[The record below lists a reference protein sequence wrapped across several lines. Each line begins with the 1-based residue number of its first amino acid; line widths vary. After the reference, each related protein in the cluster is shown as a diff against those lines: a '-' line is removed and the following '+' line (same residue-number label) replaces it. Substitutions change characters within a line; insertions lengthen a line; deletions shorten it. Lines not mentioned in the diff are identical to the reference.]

1 MKQIE
6 SFLYYMRYELNYSV
20 HTVLSYKKDL
30 EQFAAFAA
38 DGDSEFAAAGVGT
51 ADVRAWVYDLSQ
63 RRGLAV
69 RTVRR
74 KMQALRA
81 FYKFLLKRGEV
92 AQNPVDDIPMAKL
105 PKRLPEF
112 VGEKKMDE
120 ILDGGFSHTD
130 FEQVR
135 NRLIVAML
143 YETGMRRAE
152 LVGLTDADIDTRRCE
167 LKVHGKRNKDR
178 IVPFCEELR
187 SLIELYR
194 PLRAK
199 LSASG
204 NDAFF
209 LTAKGAPVYDKL
221 VYNVVSQTLS
231 AVTSG
236 RRSPHTLRHSY
247 ASVMLNHGAGINS
260 VKELL
265 GHESLAATQVYTHI
279 TYSELKRNYKHAHP
293 RALKKG
299 GKMEIRIKAI
309 HFDATAKLEE
319 FINKKAQK
327 LARRNESV
335 TGFDVTLKVVKP
347 ETAMNKEASIKLTVP
362 NSEDLFASKVADTF
376 EEAVDLAIDA
386 LDRQLVK
393 LKEKK

>member
-20 HTVLSYKKDL
+20 HTVLSYRKDL

-120 ILDGGFSHTD
+120 ILDSGFSHTD

-178 IVPFCEELR
+178 IVPFCGELR

-199 LSASG
+199 LPAPG

-299 GKMEIRIKAI
+299 G
-309 HFDATAKLEE
+309 
-319 FINKKAQK
+319 
-327 LARRNESV
+327 
-335 TGFDVTLKVVKP
+335 
-347 ETAMNKEASIKLTVP
+347 
-362 NSEDLFASKVADTF
+362 
-376 EEAVDLAIDA
+376 
-386 LDRQLVK
+386 
-393 LKEKK
+393 

>member
-120 ILDGGFSHTD
+120 ILDSGFSHTD

-178 IVPFCEELR
+178 IIPFCGELKR
-187 SLIELYR
+187 LIDIYR

-199 LSASG
+199 VAYGEDTFILTEKGMPAYPGLLYRIVTRNLS
-204 NDAFF
+204 
-209 LTAKGAPVYDKL
+209 L
-221 VYNVVSQTLS
+221 
-231 AVTSG
+231 VTSG
-236 RRSPHTLRHSY
+236 KRSPHVLRHSY
-247 ASVMLNHGAGINS
+247 ASAMLNNGAGINS

-265 GHESLAATQVYTHI
+265 GHESIATTQIYTHI
-279 TYSELKRNYKHAHP
+279 TYSELKQNYKHAHP

-299 GKMEIRIKAI
+299 G
-309 HFDATAKLEE
+309 
-319 FINKKAQK
+319 
-327 LARRNESV
+327 
-335 TGFDVTLKVVKP
+335 
-347 ETAMNKEASIKLTVP
+347 
-362 NSEDLFASKVADTF
+362 
-376 EEAVDLAIDA
+376 
-386 LDRQLVK
+386 
-393 LKEKK
+393 

>member
-20 HTVLSYKKDL
+20 HTVLSYRKDL

-120 ILDGGFSHTD
+120 ILDGGFNHAD

-231 AVTSG
+231 VVTSG

-265 GHESLAATQVYTHI
+265 GHESLAVTQVYTHI

-299 GKMEIRIKAI
+299 G
-309 HFDATAKLEE
+309 
-319 FINKKAQK
+319 
-327 LARRNESV
+327 
-335 TGFDVTLKVVKP
+335 
-347 ETAMNKEASIKLTVP
+347 
-362 NSEDLFASKVADTF
+362 
-376 EEAVDLAIDA
+376 
-386 LDRQLVK
+386 
-393 LKEKK
+393 

>member
-38 DGDSEFAAAGVGT
+38 DGDSEFAAAGVG
-51 ADVRAWVYDLSQ
+51 
-63 RRGLAV
+63 
-69 RTVRR
+69 R

-120 ILDGGFSHTD
+120 ILDSGFSHMD

-167 LKVHGKRNKDR
+167 LKVHGKT
-178 IVPFCEELR
+178 E
-187 SLIELYR
+187 
-194 PLRAK
+194 
-199 LSASG
+199 
-204 NDAFF
+204 
-209 LTAKGAPVYDKL
+209 
-221 VYNVVSQTLS
+221 
-231 AVTSG
+231 
-236 RRSPHTLRHSY
+236 
-247 ASVMLNHGAGINS
+247 
-260 VKELL
+260 
-265 GHESLAATQVYTHI
+265 
-279 TYSELKRNYKHAHP
+279 
-293 RALKKG
+293 
-299 GKMEIRIKAI
+299 
-309 HFDATAKLEE
+309 
-319 FINKKAQK
+319 
-327 LARRNESV
+327 
-335 TGFDVTLKVVKP
+335 
-347 ETAMNKEASIKLTVP
+347 
-362 NSEDLFASKVADTF
+362 
-376 EEAVDLAIDA
+376 
-386 LDRQLVK
+386 
-393 LKEKK
+393 

>member
-38 DGDSEFAAAGVGT
+38 DGDSEFAAAVVGT

-120 ILDGGFSHTD
+120 ILDGNFDHTD

-152 LVGLTDADIDTRRCE
+152 LVGLTDMDVDTRRCE

-178 IVPFCEELR
+178 IVPFCE
-187 SLIELYR
+187 IG
-194 PLRAK
+194 RA
-199 LSASG
+199 SCRER
-204 NDAFF
+204 
-209 LTAKGAPVYDKL
+209 V
-221 VYNVVSQTLS
+221 
-231 AVTSG
+231 
-236 RRSPHTLRHSY
+236 
-247 ASVMLNHGAGINS
+247 
-260 VKELL
+260 
-265 GHESLAATQVYTHI
+265 
-279 TYSELKRNYKHAHP
+279 
-293 RALKKG
+293 
-299 GKMEIRIKAI
+299 
-309 HFDATAKLEE
+309 
-319 FINKKAQK
+319 
-327 LARRNESV
+327 
-335 TGFDVTLKVVKP
+335 
-347 ETAMNKEASIKLTVP
+347 
-362 NSEDLFASKVADTF
+362 
-376 EEAVDLAIDA
+376 
-386 LDRQLVK
+386 
-393 LKEKK
+393 

>member
-63 RRGLAV
+63 RRGLA
-69 RTVRR
+69 
-74 KMQALRA
+74 
-81 FYKFLLKRGEV
+81 
-92 AQNPVDDIPMAKL
+92 QNPVDDIPMAKL

-120 ILDGGFSHTD
+120 ILDSGFSHTD

-178 IVPFCEELR
+178 IKYGIIAMLIIPPDCKRRAGLR
-187 SLIELYR
+187 
-194 PLRAK
+194 
-199 LSASG
+199 
-204 NDAFF
+204 
-209 LTAKGAPVYDKL
+209 
-221 VYNVVSQTLS
+221 Q
-231 AVTSG
+231 
-236 RRSPHTLRHSY
+236 
-247 ASVMLNHGAGINS
+247 AG
-260 VKELL
+260 LQR
-265 GHESLAATQVYTHI
+265 G
-279 TYSELKRNYKHAHP
+279 
-293 RALKKG
+293 
-299 GKMEIRIKAI
+299 
-309 HFDATAKLEE
+309 
-319 FINKKAQK
+319 
-327 LARRNESV
+327 
-335 TGFDVTLKVVKP
+335 
-347 ETAMNKEASIKLTVP
+347 
-362 NSEDLFASKVADTF
+362 
-376 EEAVDLAIDA
+376 
-386 LDRQLVK
+386 
-393 LKEKK
+393 

>member
-20 HTVLSYKKDL
+20 HTVLSYRKDL
-30 EQFAAFAA
+30 EQFAAFTAGN
-38 DGDSEFAAAGVGT
+38 GDFDASLVNT
-51 ADVRAWVYDLSQ
+51 DDIRQWVFDLTK
-63 RRGLAV
+63 RRELAV

-74 KMQALRA
+74 KVQALRA
-81 FYKFLLKRGEV
+81 FYKFLLKRGVVE
-92 AQNPVDDIPMAKL
+92 QSPVDDIPMAKL

-120 ILDGGFSHTD
+120 ILDSGYDHGD
-130 FEQVR
+130 FESVR

-152 LVGLTDADIDTRRCE
+152 LMGLKDSDIDTRRCE

-178 IVPFCEELR
+178 VVPFCEELR
-187 SLIELYR
+187 SLIEEYR
-194 PLRAK
+194 PLRAA
-199 LSASG
+199 LGAG
-204 NDAFF
+204 EGDAFF

-221 VYNVVSQTLS
+221 VWNVVSGTLS

-236 RRSPHTLRHSY
+236 KRSPHTLRHSY

-279 TYSELKRNYKHAHP
+279 TYSELKNNYQHAHP

-299 GKMEIRIKAI
+299 G
-309 HFDATAKLEE
+309 
-319 FINKKAQK
+319 
-327 LARRNESV
+327 
-335 TGFDVTLKVVKP
+335 
-347 ETAMNKEASIKLTVP
+347 
-362 NSEDLFASKVADTF
+362 
-376 EEAVDLAIDA
+376 
-386 LDRQLVK
+386 
-393 LKEKK
+393 

>member
-20 HTVLSYKKDL
+20 HTVLSYRKDL

-120 ILDGGFSHTD
+120 ILDGGFNHAD

-209 LTAKGAPVYDKL
+209 LGGLPKGPILEVLEPHIFFDD
-221 VYNVVSQTLS
+221 Q
-231 AVTSG
+231 
-236 RRSPHTLRHSY
+236 RRHVEG
-247 ASVMLNHGAGINS
+247 ASRTTPSVHIPFWEINR
-260 VKELL
+260 E
-265 GHESLAATQVYTHI
+265 
-279 TYSELKRNYKHAHP
+279 
-293 RALKKG
+293 
-299 GKMEIRIKAI
+299 
-309 HFDATAKLEE
+309 
-319 FINKKAQK
+319 
-327 LARRNESV
+327 
-335 TGFDVTLKVVKP
+335 
-347 ETAMNKEASIKLTVP
+347 
-362 NSEDLFASKVADTF
+362 
-376 EEAVDLAIDA
+376 
-386 LDRQLVK
+386 
-393 LKEKK
+393 